1 MGLSNSH
8 AQLEKTSIFFSI
20 AISNAYPF
28 SHSKTYTHTS
38 NERKDDVASLPSMT
52 NIPTSLRSQ
61 SEN

>member
-38 NERKDDVASLPSMT
+38 NDSKDDVAPR
-52 NIPTSLRSQ
+52 ND
-61 SEN
+61 E